1 MNKKVERMYLVCFLL
16 FDICYKASLNN
27 QNVLFRAWRFL
38 VVYIRNVKCLSML
51 SRFNFFPRLLRLC
64 YGSLSLHV
72 CFWQRKKVDC
82 HWNIWLYLRMD
93 FCTICSLNRAF
104 SFGCTLTFPFCLLHH
119 TKKPRICIIFEFKPK
134 IFKSTIISNS
144 WMNNHPDA
152 GIQLCVST
160 N

>member
-16 FDICYKASLNN
+16 FDICYKASFNN

-93 FCTICSLNRAF
+93 FCTICSWIELFLLDARWLSPYA
-104 SFGCTLTFPFCLLHH
+104 SFTILKT
-119 TKKPRICIIFEFKPK
+119 RIRIICEFKPK
-134 IFKSTIISNS
+134 IFKSTIISNF
-144 WMNNHPDA
+144 WMNNHLDA
-152 GIQLCVST
+152 ANQLCVST